1 MMFLSRKR
9 NKKSRFKLFSG
20 NPTSASWG
28 TLIPTNVTRVV
39 AGDDFSFQPGVGVQA
54 LPVVAPFMGNVCVK
68 KEYFFIPDR
77 IYNIDRQLNFQG
89 VTDTPNTVYKPSMAP
104 PIPFDIS
111 VASGETISIE
121 VSDVQTAYPVGS
133 LSAIVGPGSLAD
145 YMGEAPGSLVTGVI
159 DLTPYVGYIDIYYNY
174 YLNQQYDL
182 VPTSLAGTVSDSA
195 MEYPFY
201 LPVSALEI
209 YLRTIKTTPN
219 TSPAIREDES
229 VSYSTNV
236 SAALKAVGAMGPVDF
251 GMFGW
256 SFFTGR
262 QSLFQRGFPSYYLEA
277 WLKTSSFTDAAVD
290 VSTSGNSVSMRNIT
304 FASRMQRY
312 MDLAFAGG
320 GRNSDFYESQFDVK
334 LSQDNTCPAFLGS
347 DSFDMNVN
355 TLYQTTGFDD
365 NSSPLGSFS
374 GQLSGGTRFRRRNYH
389 FNDDGYFMEITS
401 IVPRVYYPSYIN
413 PTSRQISLGQQY
425 APALDNIAMQGLK
438 ASTVFGEVQSL
449 GATNPSYAN
458 AALTIPGFK
467 LQAVNYVGYEPAW
480 SELMTAVSKPHGRLC
495 NDLDYWVLSRDY
507 GRNISHV
514 MDSPAYSDFIKA
526 AGTYVDELSLQRLT
540 AFFKRIYVSPSSCPY
555 ILCGDFNYVFYDQR
569 PTAENFILDNVADI
583 VVFREKSKVNVAT
596 TL

>member
-54 LPVVAPFMGNVCVK
+54 LPIVAPFMGSVCVK

-77 IYNIDRQLNFQG
+77 IYNVDRQLNFQG
-89 VTDTPNTVYKPSMAP
+89 VTDTPNTVYKPSIAP
-104 PIPFDIS
+104 PIPFD
-111 VASGETISIE
+111 VAIPSGETISIR
-121 VSDVQTAYPVGS
+121 VSDVQTDLPLGS
-133 LSAIVGPGSLAD
+133 LGDIVGPSSLAD
-145 YMGEAPGSLVTGVI
+145 YMGEAPGSIVTGVI
-159 DLTPYVGYIDIYYNY
+159 DLTPYIGYIDIYYNY

-195 MEYPFY
+195 MEYPYF
-201 LPVSALEI
+201 LPVSVLET
-209 YLRTIKTTPN
+209 YLRNIKTQPN
-219 TSPAIREDES
+219 ISPAIREDDS
-229 VSYSTNV
+229 ASYSSNV
-236 SAALKAVGAMGPVDF
+236 QAALNAIDSKAF
-251 GMFGW
+251 TW
-256 SFFTGR
+256 NFFTGR
-262 QSLFQRGFPSYYLEA
+262 QSLFQRGFPAYYLEA
-277 WLKTSSFTDAAVD
+277 WLKTSSFVDAAID
-290 VSTSGNSVSMRNIT
+290 VSTSSNSVLMRNIT

-312 MDLAFAGG
+312 VDLAFAGG

-355 TLYQTTGFDD
+355 TLYQTTGFEDS
-365 NSSPLGSFS
+365 SSPLGAFS

-438 ASTVFGEVQSL
+438 ASTVFGEVQNL
-449 GATNPSYAN
+449 GPSAVSYAN
-458 AALTIPGFK
+458 FALIIPGFK
-467 LQAVNYVGYEPAW
+467 MQDFNYIGYEPAW

-495 NDLDYWVLSRDY
+495 NDLDYWVVSRDY
-507 GRNISHV
+507 GRNLSSV
-514 MDSPAYSDFIKA
+514 MDSKAYRDFIAA
-526 AGTYVDELSLQRLT
+526 AGTGIDELSLQRLT

-569 PTAENFILDNVADI
+569 ATAENFILDNVSDI

>member
-28 TLIPTNVTRVV
+28 TLIPTNVTRVI

-54 LPVVAPFMGNVCVK
+54 LPIVAPFMGNVCLK

-77 IYNIDRQLNFQG
+77 IYNIERQLNFQNI
-89 VTDTPNTVYKPSMAP
+89 TDTPNTVYKPSVAP
-104 PIPFDIS
+104 EVPFKMDLTQGDAIS
-111 VASGETISIE
+111 FSLASL
-121 VSDVQTAYPVGS
+121 QTNAPQGS
-133 LSAIVGPGSLAD
+133 LGSIVGPGSLAD
-145 YMGEAPGSLVTGVI
+145 YMGEAPGSVVTGVV
-159 DLTPYVGYIDIYYNY
+159 DLTPYIGYIDIYYNY
-174 YLNQQYDL
+174 YLNQQYNF

-195 MEYPFY
+195 MEYPYY
-201 LPVSALEI
+201 LSVGQLEE

-219 TSPAIREDES
+219 TFPATRENS
-229 VSYSTNV
+229 NVSYSTNV
-236 SAALKAVGAMGPVDF
+236 QAALTAVDYK
-251 GMFGW
+251 MFDW
-256 SFFTGR
+256 HFFTGR
-262 QSLFQRGFPSYYLEA
+262 QSLFQRGFSSYYLEA
-277 WLKTSSFTDAAVD
+277 WLKTSSFSDAAVD
-290 VSTSGNSVSMRNIT
+290 VQTSGNSVSMRNIT

-334 LSQDNTCPAFLGS
+334 LNQDNTCPAFLGS

-355 TLYQTTGFDD
+355 TLYQTTGFEDS
-365 NSSPLGSFS
+365 SSPLGAFS

-401 IVPRVYYPSYIN
+401 VVPRVYYPSYIN
-413 PTSRQISLGQQY
+413 PTSRQVSLGQQY
-425 APALDNIAMQGLK
+425 APALDNIAMQGLS
-438 ASTVFGEVQSL
+438 ASTVFGEVRSL
-449 GATNPSYAN
+449 GATNPTYDLGVLAV
-458 AALTIPGFK
+458 PGFK
-467 LQAVNYVGYEPAW
+467 TQGLNYVGYEPAW

-507 GRNISHV
+507 GRNISSV
-514 MDSPAYSDFIKA
+514 MDTPAYKEFISA
-526 AGTYVDELSLQRLT
+526 AGSSVDELSLQRLT

-569 PTAENFILDNVADI
+569 PTAENFVLDNVADI

>member
-20 NPTSASWG
+20 NPTSAGWG
-28 TLIPTNVTRVV
+28 SLIPTNVTRVI

-54 LPVVAPFMGNVCVK
+54 LPIVAPFMGSVCVK

-89 VTDTPNTVYKPSMAP
+89 VTDTPNTVYKPSIAP
-104 PIPFDIS
+104 PIPFEIDTPSASDID
-111 VASGETISIE
+111 IK
-121 VSDVQTAYPVGS
+121 VSDVVTNLPVGS
-133 LSAIVGPGSLAD
+133 LGFIVGPGSLAD
-145 YMGEAPGSLVTGVI
+145 YMGEAPGSVVTGVV
-159 DLTPYVGYIDIYYNY
+159 DLTPYIGYIDIYYNY
-174 YLNQQYDL
+174 YLNQQFDL

-195 MEYPFY
+195 MDYPYY
-201 LPVSALEI
+201 LSVSDIEN

-219 TSPAIREDES
+219 TSPAVRADS
-229 VSYSTNV
+229 SASYSTNV
-236 SAALKAVGAMGPVDF
+236 DAAIKAVGSDAF
-251 GMFGW
+251 LW
-256 SFFTGR
+256 NFFTGR

-277 WLKTSSFTDAAVD
+277 WLKTSSFSDAAVD

-320 GRNSDFYESQFDVK
+320 GRNSDFYEAQFDVK
-334 LSQDNTCPAFLGS
+334 LNQDNTCPAFLGS

-355 TLYQTTGFDD
+355 TLYQTTGFED

-438 ASTVFGEVQSL
+438 ASTVFGEVVNTG
-449 GATNPSYAN
+449 GANPTYVN
-458 AALTIPGFK
+458 NALTIPGFK
-467 LQAVNYVGYEPAW
+467 VQDAKYVGYEPAW

-507 GRNISHV
+507 GRNLAHV
-514 MDSPAYSDFIKA
+514 MDTVAYGDFVSA
-526 AGTYVDELSLQRLT
+526 AGSRIDELSLQRLT

-569 PTAENFILDNVADI
+569 ATAENFVLDNVADI

>member
-20 NPTSASWG
+20 NPTSTGWG
-28 TLIPTNVTRVV
+28 TLIPTNVTRVI

-54 LPVVAPFMGNVCVK
+54 LPIVAPFMGNVCVK

-77 IYNIDRQLNFQG
+77 IYNVDRQLNFQG
-89 VTDTPNTVYKPSMAP
+89 VTDTPNTVYKPSIAP
-104 PIPFDIS
+104 PVPFDILTP
-111 VASGETISIE
+111 SGGKISIS
-121 VSDVQTAYPVGS
+121 VSDLQTNLPLKS
-133 LSAIVGPGSLAD
+133 LGDIVSPGSLAD
-145 YMGEAPGSLVTGVI
+145 YMGEAPGSIVTGVI
-159 DLTPYVGYIDIYYNY
+159 DLTPYIGYIDIYYNY

-182 VPTSLAGTVSDSA
+182 VPTSLAGTESDSA
-195 MEYPFY
+195 MEYPYY
-201 LPVSALEI
+201 LTVSELET
-209 YLRTIKTTPN
+209 YLRNIKTISII
-219 TSPAIREDES
+219 SPATRQDDAA
-229 VSYSTNV
+229 SYSTNV
-236 SAALKAVGAMGPVDF
+236 EAALKAVDSRAF
-251 GMFGW
+251 TW
-256 SFFTGR
+256 NFFTGR

-277 WLKTSSFTDAAVD
+277 WLKTSSFSDAAID
-290 VSTSGNSVSMRNIT
+290 VSTSGSAVSMRNIT
-304 FASRMQRY
+304 FASRLQRY
-312 MDLAFAGG
+312 VDLAFAGG

-334 LSQDNTCPAFLGS
+334 LNQDNTCPAFLGS

-355 TLYQTTGFDD
+355 TLYQTTGFEDS
-365 NSSPLGSFS
+365 SSPLGAFS

-438 ASTVFGEVQSL
+438 ASTVFGEVQNI
-449 GATNPSYAN
+449 GATAVSYAN
-458 AALTIPGFK
+458 STLSIPGFK
-467 LQAVNYVGYEPAW
+467 TQSNEYVGYEPAW

-507 GRNISHV
+507 GRNLASV
-514 MDSPAYSDFIKA
+514 MDSKAYRDFIAA
-526 AGTYVDELSLQRLT
+526 AGTGIEELSLQRLT

-555 ILCGDFNYVFYDQR
+555 VLCGDFNYVFYDQR

>member
-28 TLIPTNVTRVV
+28 TLIPTNVTRVI

-54 LPVVAPFMGNVCVK
+54 LPIVAPFMGNVCVK

-77 IYNIDRQLNFQG
+77 IYNVDRQLNFQG
-89 VTDTPNTVYKPSMAP
+89 ITDTPNTVYKPSMAP
-104 PIPFDIS
+104 PVPFSIDKSTGDAIAFS
-111 VASGETISIE
+111 VSTL
-121 VSDVQTAYPVGS
+121 QTDSPAGS
-133 LSAIVGPGSLAD
+133 LGTIVGPGSLAD
-145 YMGEAPGSLVTGVI
+145 YMGEAPGSIVAGII
-159 DLTPYVGYIDIYYNY
+159 DLTPYIGYIDIYYNY

-195 MEYPFY
+195 MEYPYY
-201 LPVSALEI
+201 LTVAELET
-209 YLRTIKTTPN
+209 YLRTIKTTSN
-219 TSPAIREDES
+219 LSPAVRTS
-229 VSYSTNV
+229 NVVSYSTNV
-236 SAALKAVGAMGPVDF
+236 WAALHAVNSEAF
-251 GMFGW
+251 KW
-256 SFFTGR
+256 EFFTGR
-262 QSLFQRGFPSYYLEA
+262 QSLFQRSFPAYYLEA

-334 LSQDNTCPAFLGS
+334 LNQDNTCPAFLGS

-355 TLYQTTGFDD
+355 TLYQTTGFEDS
-365 NSSPLGSFS
+365 SSPLGAFS

-449 GATNPSYAN
+449 EASSPTYSQSIFVVPKF
-458 AALTIPGFK
+458 ALQDK
-467 LQAVNYVGYEPAW
+467 NYVGYEPAW

-507 GRNISHV
+507 GRNISSI
-514 MDSPAYSDFIKA
+514 MDTPAYKEFVSA
-526 AGTYVDELSLQRLT
+526 AMPGVSELSLQRLT
-540 AFFKRIYVSPSSCPY
+540 AFFKRIYISPSSCPY

-569 PTAENFILDNVADI
+569 PTAENFVLDNVADI

>member
-54 LPVVAPFMGNVCVK
+54 LPIVAPFMGSVCVK

-77 IYNIDRQLNFQG
+77 IYNVDRQLNFQG
-89 VTDTPNTVYKPSMAP
+89 VTDTPNTVYKPSVAP
-104 PIPFDIS
+104 SIPFDIS
-111 VASGETISIE
+111 KSSGDAIAFS
-121 VSDVQTAYPVGS
+121 VSTLQTDSPGGS
-133 LSAIVGPGSLAD
+133 LGQIVAPGSLAD
-145 YMGEAPGSLVTGVI
+145 YMGEAPGSVVTGVI
-159 DLTPYVGYIDIYYNY
+159 DLTPYIGYFDIYYNY

-182 VPTSLAGTVSDSA
+182 IPTSLAGTVSDSA
-195 MEYPFY
+195 FEYPYY
-201 LPVSALEI
+201 LTVSELET
-209 YLRTIKTTPN
+209 YLHNIKTKSII
-219 TSPAIREDES
+219 SPAIREDNS

-236 SAALKAVGAMGPVDF
+236 QAALMAIDSDA
-251 GMFGW
+251 
-256 SFFTGR
+256 FTWNFLAGR

-290 VSTSGNSVSMRNIT
+290 ISTSGNSVSMRNIT

-355 TLYQTTGFDD
+355 TLYQTTGFEDS
-365 NSSPLGSFS
+365 SSPLGAFS

-438 ASTVFGEVQSL
+438 ASTVFGEVQHL
-449 GATNPSYAN
+449 GSSAVSYADSI
-458 AALTIPGFK
+458 LVIPGFK
-467 LQAVNYVGYEPAW
+467 MQDSDYLGYEPAW

-507 GRNISHV
+507 GRNISSV
-514 MDSPAYSDFIKA
+514 MDTPAYRDFVAA
-526 AGTYVDELSLQRLT
+526 AGSYVSELSLQRLT

-569 PTAENFILDNVADI
+569 PTAENFVLDNVADI

>member
-20 NPTSASWG
+20 NPTSMGWG

-54 LPVVAPFMGNVCVK
+54 LPIVAPFMGSVCVK

-77 IYNIDRQLNFQG
+77 IYNVDRQLNFQG
-89 VTDTPNTVYKPSMAP
+89 ITDIPNTVYKPSMAP
-104 PIPFDIS
+104 PVPFDILNP
-111 VASGETISIE
+111 SGGKISIL
-121 VSDVQTAYPVGS
+121 VSDLQTNLPLKS
-133 LSAIVGPGSLAD
+133 LGDIVGPGSLAD
-145 YMGEAPGSLVTGVI
+145 YMGEAPGSIVTGVI
-159 DLTPYVGYIDIYYNY
+159 DLTPYIGYIDIYYNY

-195 MEYPFY
+195 MEYPYY
-201 LPVSALEI
+201 LTVSELET
-209 YLRTIKTTPN
+209 YLRNIKTKSN
-219 TSPAIREDES
+219 ISPAIRENVS
-229 VSYSTNV
+229 ASYSTNV
-236 SAALKAVGAMGPVDF
+236 QAALNAVDSEAF
-251 GMFGW
+251 TW
-256 SFFTGR
+256 NFFTGR

-277 WLKTSSFTDAAVD
+277 WLKTSSFSDAAVD
-290 VSTSGNSVSMRNIT
+290 VSTSGSTVSMRNIT

-334 LSQDNTCPAFLGS
+334 LNQDNTCPAFLGS

-355 TLYQTTGFDD
+355 TLYQTTGFED
-365 NSSPLGSFS
+365 NSSPLGAFS

-438 ASTVFGEVQSL
+438 ASTVFGEVQNL
-449 GATNPSYAN
+449 GATAVSYAN
-458 AALTIPGFK
+458 SALSIPGFK
-467 LQAVNYVGYEPAW
+467 AQNNKYVGYEPAW

-507 GRNISHV
+507 GRNLASV
-514 MDSPAYSDFIKA
+514 MDSKAYSDFIAA
-526 AGTYVDELSLQRLT
+526 AGTNIDELSLQRLT

-569 PTAENFILDNVADI
+569 PTAENFVLDNVADI

>member
-28 TLIPTNVTRVV
+28 TLIPTNVTRVI

-54 LPVVAPFMGNVCVK
+54 LPIVAPFMGNVSVR

-77 IYNIDRQLNFQG
+77 IYNIERQLNFQG
-89 VTDTPNTVYKPSMAP
+89 ITDAPNTVYKPSMAP

-111 VASGETISIE
+111 VVSGDEIGIS
-121 VSDVQTAYPVGS
+121 VSDIQTDLPHGPLGY
-133 LSAIVGPGSLAD
+133 IVGPGSLAD
-145 YMGEAPGSLVTGVI
+145 YMGEAPGSIVGGVI
-159 DLTPYVGYIDIYYNY
+159 DLTPYIGYIDIYYNY

-182 VPTSLAGTVSDSA
+182 VPTSLAGTVAD
-195 MEYPFY
+195 
-201 LPVSALEI
+201 SALEYPYFLTVDELEV
-209 YLRTIKTTPN
+209 YLRTIKTTPI
-219 TSPAIREDES
+219 TSPAIRADDTA
-229 VSYSTNV
+229 SYSTNV
-236 SAALKAVGAMGPVDF
+236 QAAIDAVGSEAFLWG
-251 GMFGW
+251 
-256 SFFTGR
+256 FFTGR

-277 WLKTSSFTDAAVD
+277 WLKTSSFANAAAD

-320 GRNSDFYESQFDVK
+320 GRNSDFYEAQFDVK
-334 LSQDNTCPAFLGS
+334 LSQDSTCPAFLGS
-347 DSFDMNVN
+347 DSFEMNVN
-355 TLYQTTGFDD
+355 TLYQTTGFED
-365 NSSPLGSFS
+365 SASPLGAFS

-401 IVPRVYYPSYIN
+401 VVPRVYYPSYIN

-438 ASTVFGEVQSL
+438 ASTVFGEVHNTS
-449 GATNPSYAN
+449 AIAASYN
-458 AALTIPGFK
+458 NSILSIPGFK
-467 LQAVNYVGYEPAW
+467 LQNSKYVGYEPAW

-507 GRNISHV
+507 GRNLSYV
-514 MDSPAYSDFIKA
+514 MDSKAYKEFIA
-526 AGTYVDELSLQRLT
+526 AGGSYVDELSLQRLV
-540 AFFKRIYVSPSSCPY
+540 AFFKRIYESPSSCPY

>member
-9 NKKSRFKLFSG
+9 NKKSRFKLLSG

-28 TLIPTNVTRVV
+28 TLIPTNVTRVI

-54 LPVVAPFMGNVCVK
+54 LPIVAPFLGNVCVK

-77 IYNIDRQLNFQG
+77 IYNVERQLNFQG
-89 VTDTPNTVYKPSMAP
+89 VTDTPNTVHKPSMAP
-104 PIPFDIS
+104 PIPFDTSVTSGEVIDIS
-111 VASGETISIE
+111 V
-121 VSDVQTAYPVGS
+121 SDIVTDLPLGS
-133 LSAIVGPGSLAD
+133 LGEIVGPGSLAD
-145 YMGEAPGSLVTGVI
+145 YMGEAPGSIVASVI
-159 DLTPYVGYIDIYYNY
+159 DLTPYIGYIDIYYNY

-182 VPTSLAGTVSDSA
+182 VPTSLAGTVSDTST
-195 MEYPFY
+195 EYPYY
-201 LPVSALEI
+201 LPVSYLET

-219 TSPAIREDES
+219 TSPAVRGDS
-229 VSYSTNV
+229 NASYSTNV
-236 SAALKAVGAMGPVDF
+236 DAALKAFNYASFD
-251 GMFGW
+251 W
-256 SFFTGR
+256 SHFTGR
-262 QSLFQRGFPSYYLEA
+262 QSLFQRAFPSYYLEA
-277 WLKTSSFTDAAVD
+277 WLKTSSFVDAAVD
-290 VSTSGNSVSMRNIT
+290 ISTAGNSVTMRNVT

-334 LSQDNTCPAFLGS
+334 LDQDNTCPAFLGS

-355 TLYQTTGFDD
+355 TLYQTTGFED
-365 NSSPLGSFS
+365 NASPLGAFS

-401 IVPRVYYPSYIN
+401 IVPRVYYPSYVN

-438 ASTVFGEVQSL
+438 VSTVFGEVQSL
-449 GATNPSYAN
+449 GATNPSYVNN
-458 AALTIPGFK
+458 ALSIPGFK
-467 LQAVNYVGYEPAW
+467 LQDSEFVGYEPAW

-495 NDLDYWVLSRDY
+495 GDLDYWVLSRDY

-514 MDSPAYSDFIKA
+514 MDSVAYGDFVSA
-526 AGTYVDELSLQRLT
+526 AGSNIDELSLQRLA
-540 AFFKRIYVSPSSCPY
+540 AFLKRIYVSPSSCPY

-569 PTAENFILDNVADI
+569 ATAENFVLDNVADI

>member
-28 TLIPTNVTRVV
+28 TLIPTNLTRVI

-54 LPVVAPFMGNVCVK
+54 LPIVAPFLGNVCVK

-77 IYNIDRQLNFQG
+77 IYNIERQLNFQG

-104 PIPFDIS
+104 PVPFNIDTP
-111 VASGETISIE
+111 SGSPIAF
-121 VSDVQTAYPVGS
+121 VVGALQTNLPGGS
-133 LSAIVGPGSLAD
+133 LGNIVGPGSLAD
-145 YMGEAPGSLVTGVI
+145 YMGEAPGSIVTGVI
-159 DLTPYVGYIDIYYNY
+159 DLTPYIGYIDIFYNY

-195 MEYPFY
+195 LEYPYY
-201 LPVSALEI
+201 LSVSQLED

-219 TSPAIREDES
+219 TFPAVREDDS

-236 SAALKAVGAMGPVDF
+236 NAALSAVDF
-251 GMFGW
+251 KVFDW
-256 SFFTGR
+256 PFFTGR
-262 QSLFQRGFPSYYLEA
+262 QSLFQRAFPSYYLEA

-334 LSQDNTCPAFLGS
+334 LDQDNTCPAFLGS

-355 TLYQTTGFDD
+355 TLYQTTGFED
-365 NSSPLGSFS
+365 NSSPLGAFS

-413 PTSRQISLGQQY
+413 PTSRQITLGQQY
-425 APALDNIAMQGLK
+425 APALDNIAMQALK

-449 GATNPSYAN
+449 GASNPTYAGSVF
-458 AALTIPGFK
+458 AVPGFK
-467 LQAVNYVGYEPAW
+467 LQNTNYVGYEPAW

-514 MDSPAYSDFIKA
+514 MDTPAYGDFVSA
-526 AGTYVDELSLQRLT
+526 AGTSVDELSLQRLT

-569 PTAENFILDNVADI
+569 ATAENFILDNVADI

>member
-54 LPVVAPFMGNVCVK
+54 LPIVAPFMGNVCVK

-77 IYNIDRQLNFQG
+77 IYNIERQLNFQNI
-89 VTDTPNTVYKPSMAP
+89 TDAPNTVYKPSMAP
-104 PIPFDIS
+104 KVPFNMKLQQGDAIAFS
-111 VASGETISIE
+111 VASL
-121 VSDVQTAYPVGS
+121 QTNAPEGS
-133 LSAIVGPGSLAD
+133 LGCIVAPGSLAD
-145 YMGEAPGSLVTGVI
+145 YMGEAPGSIVTDVI

-174 YLNQQYDL
+174 YLNQQYNL

-195 MEYPFY
+195 MEYPYY
-201 LPVSALEI
+201 LPVSQVEE
-209 YLRTIKTTPN
+209 YLRTIKTKPITF
-219 TSPAIREDES
+219 PAVRTDSEA
-229 VSYSTNV
+229 SYSTNV
-236 SAALKAVGAMGPVDF
+236 QAALEAVDYK
-251 GMFGW
+251 MFDW
-256 SFFTGR
+256 NFFTGR
-262 QSLFQRGFPSYYLEA
+262 QSLFQRSFSSYYLEA
-277 WLKTSSFTDAAVD
+277 WLKTSSFSDAAINVT
-290 VSTSGNSVSMRNIT
+290 TSGNSVSMRNIT

-320 GRNSDFYESQFDVK
+320 GRNSDFYEAQFDVK
-334 LSQDNTCPAFLGS
+334 LNQDNTCPAFLGS

-355 TLYQTTGFDD
+355 TLYQTTGFED

-401 IVPRVYYPSYIN
+401 VVPRVYYPSYIN

-438 ASTVFGEVQSL
+438 SSTVFGEVRSL
-449 GATNPSYAN
+449 GATNPTYGSSVFVV
-458 AALTIPGFK
+458 PGFRAQG
-467 LQAVNYVGYEPAW
+467 LNYVGYEPAW

-507 GRNISHV
+507 GRTISSV
-514 MDSPAYSDFIKA
+514 MDTPAYKEFVSA

-569 PTAENFILDNVADI
+569 STAENFILDNVADI

>member
-54 LPVVAPFMGNVCVK
+54 LPIVAPFMGNVCVK

-77 IYNIDRQLNFQG
+77 IYNVDRQLNFQG
-89 VTDTPNTVYKPSMAP
+89 VTDTPNTVYKPSIAP
-104 PIPFDIS
+104 LVPFDMSLSSGDKINIS
-111 VASGETISIE
+111 V
-121 VSDVQTAYPVGS
+121 SDLQTDVPLGS
-133 LSAIVGPGSLAD
+133 LGCIVGPGSLAD
-145 YMGEAPGSLVTGVI
+145 YMGEAPGSVVTGVI
-159 DLTPYVGYIDIYYNY
+159 DLTPYIGYMDIYYNY

-182 VPTSLAGTVSDSA
+182 IPTSLAGTVSDSA
-195 MEYPFY
+195 HEYPYY
-201 LPVSALEI
+201 LQVFELET
-209 YLRTIKTTPN
+209 YLRNIKTKSIL
-219 TSPAIREDES
+219 SPAIRSGSNE
-229 VSYSTNV
+229 SYSTNV
-236 SAALKAVGAMGPVDF
+236 TAALHAVDSNAF
-251 GMFGW
+251 TW
-256 SFFTGR
+256 KFFTGR
-262 QSLFQRGFPSYYLEA
+262 QSLFQRSFPAYYLEA

-355 TLYQTTGFDD
+355 TLYQTTGFED
-365 NSSPLGSFS
+365 NSSPLGAFS

-438 ASTVFGEVQSL
+438 ASTVLGEVQSL
-449 GATNPSYAN
+449 GATSATYAN
-458 AALTIPGFK
+458 STLSIPGFK
-467 LQAVNYVGYEPAW
+467 TQSLDYVGYEPAW

-507 GRNISHV
+507 GRNLSSV
-514 MDSPAYSDFIKA
+514 MDSKAYKDFVAA
-526 AGTYVDELSLQRLT
+526 AGSFVEELSLQRLT

-555 ILCGDFNYVFYDQR
+555 VLCGDFNYVFYDQR

>member
-28 TLIPTNVTRVV
+28 TLIPTNVTRVI

-54 LPVVAPFMGNVCVK
+54 LPIVAPFMGNVCVK

-77 IYNIDRQLNFQG
+77 IYNVDRQLNFQG
-89 VTDTPNTVYKPSMAP
+89 VTDAPNTVYKPSMAP
-104 PIPFDIS
+104 QIPFNIDSPSGAAIS
-111 VASGETISIE
+111 FSVPTL
-121 VSDVQTAYPVGS
+121 QTNLPGGS
-133 LSAIVGPGSLAD
+133 LGSIVGPGSLAD
-145 YMGEAPGSLVTGVI
+145 YMGEAPGSVVSGVI
-159 DLTPYVGYIDIYYNY
+159 DLTPYIGYIDIYYNY

-182 VPTSLAGTVSDSA
+182 VPTSLAGTASDSST
-195 MEYPFY
+195 EYPYFLEVRDLESY
-201 LPVSALEI
+201 LH
-209 YLRTIKTTPN
+209 TIKTTRN
-219 TSPAIREDES
+219 ISPAIREDDS
-229 VSYSTNV
+229 ASYSTNV
-236 SAALKAVGAMGPVDF
+236 YAALHAVDSNAF
-251 GMFGW
+251 TW
-256 SFFTGR
+256 EFFTGR
-262 QSLFQRGFPSYYLEA
+262 QSLFQRGFSAYYLEA

-290 VSTSGNSVSMRNIT
+290 VPTSGNSVSMRNIT

-334 LSQDNTCPAFLGS
+334 LNQDNTCPAFLGS

-355 TLYQTTGFDD
+355 TLYQTTGFED
-365 NSSPLGSFS
+365 NSSPLGAFS

-401 IVPRVYYPSYIN
+401 VVPRVYYPSYIN

-438 ASTVFGEVQSL
+438 ASTVFGEVQNL
-449 GATNPSYAN
+449 GPTKPTYTNSVFVV
-458 AALTIPGFK
+458 PGFK
-467 LQAVNYVGYEPAW
+467 LQNVNYVGYEPAW

-507 GRNISHV
+507 GRNLTSV
-514 MDSPAYSDFIKA
+514 MDTPAYSDFIKA
-526 AGTYVDELSLQRLT
+526 AGTNVDELSLQRLT
-540 AFFKRIYVSPSSCPY
+540 AFFKRIYVSPSPCPY

>member
-28 TLIPTNVTRVV
+28 TLIPTNVTRVI

-54 LPVVAPFMGNVCVK
+54 LPIVAPFMGNVCVK

-77 IYNIDRQLNFQG
+77 IYNVDRQLNFQG
-89 VTDTPNTVYKPSMAP
+89 ITDTPNNVYKPSIAP
-104 PIPFDIS
+104 PIPFDIRLAPS
-111 VASGETISIE
+111 DKIVFP
-121 VSDVQTAYPVGS
+121 VSDVVTDLPSGA
-133 LSAIVGPGSLAD
+133 LSNIVGPGSLAD
-145 YMGEAPGSLVTGVI
+145 YMGEAPGSIVAGVI
-159 DLTPYVGYIDIYYNY
+159 DLTPYIGYIDIYYNY

-182 VPTSLAGTVSDSA
+182 IPTALAGTKSDRN
-195 MEYPFY
+195 MEYPYY
-201 LPVSALEI
+201 LTVSQMEN

-219 TSPAIREDES
+219 ISRAIREDDS
-229 VSYSTNV
+229 ASYSTNV
-236 SAALKAVGAMGPVDF
+236 EAALKAVNSALF
-251 GMFGW
+251 TW

-262 QSLFQRGFPSYYLEA
+262 QSLFQRGFPAYYLEA
-277 WLKTSSFTDAAVD
+277 WLKTSSFTDAAID
-290 VSTSGNSVSMRNIT
+290 ISTSGNSVSMRNIT

-334 LSQDNTCPAFLGS
+334 LNQDNTCPAFLGS

-355 TLYQTTGFDD
+355 TLYQTTGFED
-365 NSSPLGSFS
+365 NSSPLGAFS

-438 ASTVFGEVQSL
+438 ASTVFGEVQNTGVL
-449 GATNPSYAN
+449 NQSYAN
-458 AALTIPGFK
+458 NALTVPGFQ
-467 LQAVNYVGYEPAW
+467 LQDSNYIGYEPAW

-507 GRNISHV
+507 GRSLSYV
-514 MDSPAYSDFIKA
+514 MDSPAYADFVSA
-526 AGTYVDELSLQRLT
+526 AGLHVDELSLQRLT

-569 PTAENFILDNVADI
+569 STAENFVLDNVADI

>member
-28 TLIPTNVTRVV
+28 TLIPTNVTRVI

-54 LPVVAPFMGNVCVK
+54 LPIVAPFLGNVCVK

-77 IYNIDRQLNFQG
+77 IYNIERQLNFQG

-104 PIPFDIS
+104 SIPFDDD
-111 VASGETISIE
+111 VAPGEDINIK
-121 VSDVQTAYPVGS
+121 VADIQTDFPLGH
-133 LSAIVGPGSLAD
+133 LGDIVGPGSLAD
-145 YMGEAPGSLVTGVI
+145 YMGEAPGSVVAGVI
-159 DLTPYVGYIDIYYNY
+159 DLTPYIGYVDIYYNY

-182 VPTSLAGTVSDSA
+182 VPTSLAGTVAD
-195 MEYPFY
+195 
-201 LPVSALEI
+201 SALEYPYYLTVEQLET

-219 TSPAIREDES
+219 TSPAIRDGWGA
-229 VSYSTNV
+229 SYSTNV
-236 SAALKAVGAMGPVDF
+236 DAALKALDYAAF
-251 GMFGW
+251 EW
-256 SFFTGR
+256 IHFTGR
-262 QSLFQRGFPSYYLEA
+262 QSLFQRAFPSYYLEA
-277 WLKTSSFTDAAVD
+277 WLKTSSFVDAAVD
-290 VSTSGNSVSMRNIT
+290 ISTSGNSVTMRNIT

-334 LSQDNTCPAFLGS
+334 LDQDNTCPAFLGS

-355 TLYQTTGFDD
+355 TLYQTTGFED
-365 NSSPLGSFS
+365 NSSPLGAFS

-401 IVPRVYYPSYIN
+401 IVPRVYYPSYVN

-449 GATNPSYAN
+449 GATNPSYVKSV
-458 AALTIPGFK
+458 LSIPGFK
-467 LQAVNYVGYEPAW
+467 LQDSEYVGYEPAW

-514 MDSPAYSDFIKA
+514 MDSVAYGDFISA
-526 AGTYVDELSLQRLT
+526 AGTYINELSLQRLT

-569 PTAENFILDNVADI
+569 ATAENFILDNVADI

>member
-28 TLIPTNVTRVV
+28 TLIPTNLTRVV

-54 LPVVAPFMGNVCVK
+54 LPIVAPFLGNVCVK

-77 IYNIDRQLNFQG
+77 IYNIERQLNFQG
-89 VTDTPNTVYKPSMAP
+89 VTDAPNTVYKPSMAP
-104 PIPFDIS
+104 PIPFDITS
-111 VASGETISIE
+111 LSGDEIGISL
-121 VSDVQTAYPVGS
+121 SDLVTNLPLGS
-133 LSAIVGPGSLAD
+133 LGEIVGPGSLAD
-145 YMGEAPGSLVTGVI
+145 YMGEAPGSIVTDVL

-174 YLNQQYDL
+174 YLNQQYNL
-182 VPTSLAGTVSDSA
+182 VPTSLAGTVSDSFQ
-195 MEYPFY
+195 EYPYY
-201 LPVSALEI
+201 LAVSDLES

-219 TSPAIREDES
+219 TSPAIREESS

-236 SAALKAVGAMGPVDF
+236 DAALKAVDYRLF
-251 GMFGW
+251 DW
-256 SFFTGR
+256 NFFTGR
-262 QSLFQRGFPSYYLEA
+262 QSLFQRAFPSYYLEA
-277 WLKTSSFTDAAVD
+277 WLKTSSFVDAAVD
-290 VSTSGNSVSMRNIT
+290 VSVSGNSVSMRNIT

-334 LSQDNTCPAFLGS
+334 LDQDNTCPAFLGS

-355 TLYQTTGFDD
+355 TLYQTTGFED

-449 GATNPSYAN
+449 GATNPTYAN
-458 AALTIPGFK
+458 GVLTVPGFK
-467 LQAVNYVGYEPAW
+467 LQNYNYVGYEPAW

-495 NDLDYWVLSRDY
+495 GDLDYWVLSRDY

-514 MDSPAYSDFIKA
+514 MDSVAYGDLVSA
-526 AGTYVDELSLQRLT
+526 AGSNVDEVSLQRLT

-569 PTAENFILDNVADI
+569 ATAENFILDNVADI

>member
-20 NPTSASWG
+20 NPTSAGWG

-54 LPVVAPFMGNVCVK
+54 LPIVAPFMGNVCVK

-77 IYNIDRQLNFQG
+77 IYNVDRQLNFQG

-104 PIPFDIS
+104 PIPFDVLNPAGSRIDIS
-111 VASGETISIE
+111 
-121 VSDVQTAYPVGS
+121 VSDVQTDLPLGS
-133 LSAIVGPGSLAD
+133 LGDIVGPGSLAD
-145 YMGEAPGSLVTGVI
+145 YMGEAPGSIVTGVI
-159 DLTPYVGYIDIYYNY
+159 DLTPYIGYIDIYYNY

-182 VPTSLAGTVSDSA
+182 VPTSLAGTKSDSSL
-195 MEYPFY
+195 EYPYY
-201 LPVSALEI
+201 LTVLELET
-209 YLRTIKTTPN
+209 YLRNIKTQSN
-219 TSPAIREDES
+219 ISPAIREDNS
-229 VSYSTNV
+229 ASYSTNV
-236 SAALKAVGAMGPVDF
+236 QAALDAVNSKAF
-251 GMFGW
+251 TW

-277 WLKTSSFTDAAVD
+277 WLKTSSFSDAAVD
-290 VSTSGNSVSMRNIT
+290 VSTSGSTVSMRNIT

-355 TLYQTTGFDD
+355 TLYQTTGFED
-365 NSSPLGSFS
+365 NSSPLGAFS

-425 APALDNIAMQGLK
+425 APALDNIAMQGLS
-438 ASTVFGEVQSL
+438 ASTVFGEVYNL
-449 GATNPSYAN
+449 GVPAISYAN
-458 AALTIPGFK
+458 SVLSIPGFK
-467 LQAVNYVGYEPAW
+467 THNRKYVGYEPAW

-507 GRNISHV
+507 GRNISSA
-514 MDSPAYSDFIKA
+514 MDTTAYGNFVSA
-526 AGTYVDELSLQRLT
+526 AGTHIDELSLQRLT
-540 AFFKRIYVSPSSCPY
+540 AFFKRIYVSPSANPY

-569 PTAENFILDNVADI
+569 ATAENFVLDNVADI

>member
-28 TLIPTNVTRVV
+28 TLIPTNLTRVV

-54 LPVVAPFMGNVCVK
+54 LPIVAPFMGNVCIK

-89 VTDTPNTVYKPSMAP
+89 VTDTPNVVYKPSIAP
-104 PIPFDIS
+104 PVPYDLSVSSSEEIS
-111 VASGETISIE
+111 FSVGEI
-121 VSDVQTAYPVGS
+121 QTNYPLGS
-133 LSAIVGPGSLAD
+133 LANVVAPGSLAD
-145 YMGEAPGSLVTGVI
+145 YMGEAPGSVVTGVVDI
-159 DLTPYVGYIDIYYNY
+159 TPYIGYIDIFYNY
-174 YLNQQYDL
+174 YLNQQYNYA
-182 VPTSLAGTVSDSA
+182 PTALAGTVSDRNTDIP
-195 MEYPFY
+195 YY
-201 LPVSALEI
+201 ILVSDLEAL
-209 YLRTIKTTPN
+209 LRTIKTTPN
-219 TSPAIREDES
+219 TSPAIRVDNT

-236 SAALKAVGAMGPVDF
+236 LAAIRATSKE
-251 GMFGW
+251 
-256 SFFTGR
+256 FFDWRWLTGR

-334 LSQDNTCPAFLGS
+334 LNQDNTCPAFLGS

-355 TLYQTTGFDD
+355 TLYQTTGFEN
-365 NSSPLGSFS
+365 NSSPLGAFS

-413 PTSRQISLGQQY
+413 PVSRQISLGQQY

-438 ASTVFGEVQSL
+438 ASTVFGETESI
-449 GATNPSYAN
+449 G
-458 AALTIPGFK
+458 ALTASYTTSNLIIPGFK
-467 LQAVNYVGYEPAW
+467 AQTAYVGYEPAW

-495 NDLDYWVLSRDY
+495 NDLDYWVLARDY
-507 GRNISHV
+507 GRNLSYV
-514 MDSPAYSDFIKA
+514 MDSKAYRDFVAA
-526 AGTYVDELSLQRLT
+526 AGDHVEELSLQRLT
-540 AFFKRIYVSPSSCPY
+540 AFFKRIYQSPSSCPY

>member
-54 LPVVAPFMGNVCVK
+54 LPIVAPFMGNVCVK

-111 VASGETISIE
+111 SVSGDDVNIS
-121 VSDVQTAYPVGS
+121 VSDLQTDLPTGS
-133 LSAIVGPGSLAD
+133 LGEIVGPGSLAD
-145 YMGEAPGSLVTGVI
+145 YMGEAPGSIVTSII
-159 DLTPYVGYIDIYYNY
+159 DLTPYIGYIDIYYNY
-174 YLNQQYDL
+174 YVNQQYDL
-182 VPTSLAGTVSDSA
+182 VPTSLAGTVSDSS
-195 MEYPFY
+195 MEYPY
-201 LPVSALEI
+201 YMPVSYLET

-219 TSPAIREDES
+219 TSPAVREDS
-229 VSYSTNV
+229 TVSYSTNV
-236 SAALKAVGAMGPVDF
+236 EAALRAFNFAAFD
-251 GMFGW
+251 W
-256 SFFTGR
+256 THFTGR

-290 VSTSGNSVSMRNIT
+290 VSVSGNSVSMRNIT

-355 TLYQTTGFDD
+355 TLYQTTGFED
-365 NSSPLGSFS
+365 NTSPLGSFS

-413 PTSRQISLGQQY
+413 PTSRQISLGEQY

-449 GATNPSYAN
+449 GATTPTYAN
-458 AALTIPGFK
+458 SVLIIPGFK
-467 LQAVNYVGYEPAW
+467 LQDYNYIGYEPAW

-514 MDSPAYSDFIKA
+514 MDSKAYSDFVST
-526 AGTYVDELSLQRLT
+526 AGSYVDELSLQRLT

-569 PTAENFILDNVADI
+569 ATAENFVLDNIADI

>member
-28 TLIPTNVTRVV
+28 TLIPTNVTRVI

-54 LPVVAPFMGNVCVK
+54 LPIVAPFMGNVCIK

-77 IYNIDRQLNFQG
+77 IYNVDRQLNFQG
-89 VTDTPNTVYKPSMAP
+89 VTDTPNAVYKPSMAP
-104 PIPFDIS
+104 PIPFDI
-111 VASGETISIE
+111 ANPSGGKIDIS
-121 VSDVQTAYPVGS
+121 VSDIQTDLPLKS
-133 LSAIVGPGSLAD
+133 LGYIVGPGSLAD
-145 YMGEAPGSLVTGVI
+145 YMGEAPGSIVTGVI
-159 DLTPYVGYIDIYYNY
+159 DLTPYIGYIDIYYNY
-174 YLNQQYDL
+174 YLNQQYSL
-182 VPTSLAGTVSDSA
+182 VPTSLAGTLSDSA
-195 MEYPFY
+195 MEYPYY
-201 LPVSALEI
+201 LTVSELEV
-209 YLRTIKTTPN
+209 YLRTIKTKSN
-219 TSPAIREDES
+219 ISPAIREDNS

-236 SAALKAVGAMGPVDF
+236 QAALDAVGYNAF
-251 GMFGW
+251 TW

-277 WLKTSSFTDAAVD
+277 WLKTSSFVDAAVD

-334 LSQDNTCPAFLGS
+334 LNQDNTCPAFLGS

-355 TLYQTTGFDD
+355 TLYQTTGFEDS
-365 NSSPLGSFS
+365 SSPLGAFS

-438 ASTVFGEVQSL
+438 ASTVFGEVQNI
-449 GATNPSYAN
+449 GVQNQSYAN
-458 AALTIPGFK
+458 SVLTIPGFK
-467 LQAVNYVGYEPAW
+467 MQNLNYIGYEPAW

-507 GRNISHV
+507 GRNLSYI
-514 MDSPAYSDFIKA
+514 MDSPAYKNFITA
-526 AGTYVDELSLQRLT
+526 AVPSVDELSLQRLV

-555 ILCGDFNYVFYDQR
+555 ILCGDFNYVFYDQQ

>member
-54 LPVVAPFMGNVCVK
+54 LPIVAPFMGSVCVK

-89 VTDTPNTVYKPSMAP
+89 VTDSPNTVYKPSVAP
-104 PIPFDIS
+104 PVPYDLTVSPSEDIS
-111 VASGETISIE
+111 IPVADLQA
-121 VSDVQTAYPVGS
+121 VYPTNALGI
-133 LSAIVGPGSLAD
+133 IVAPGSLAD
-145 YMGEAPGSLVTGVI
+145 YMGEAPGSVVTGVV
-159 DLTPYVGYIDIYYNY
+159 DLTPYIGYIDIFYNY
-174 YLNQQYDL
+174 YLNQQYDYA
-182 VPTSLAGTVSDSA
+182 PTALAGTVSDWNTN
-195 MEYPFY
+195 
-201 LPVSALEI
+201 LPYYVLVSDLEA
-209 YLRTIKTTPN
+209 YLRTIKTIRN
-219 TSPAIREDES
+219 TSPAIREDDS
-229 VSYSTNV
+229 ASYSTNV
-236 SAALKAVGAMGPVDF
+236 QAAIKATSTEFLDWRWLV
-251 GMFGW
+251 
-256 SFFTGR
+256 GR

-334 LSQDNTCPAFLGS
+334 LNQDNTCPAFLGS

-355 TLYQTTGFDD
+355 TLYQTTGFED
-365 NSSPLGSFS
+365 NSSPLGAFS

-438 ASTVFGEVQSL
+438 ASTVFGETQNTD
-449 GATNPSYAN
+449 ATTVSYTAPN
-458 AALTIPGFK
+458 LVIPGFK
-467 LQAVNYVGYEPAW
+467 ASNDYVGYEPAW

-507 GRNISHV
+507 GRNLSYV
-514 MDSPAYSDFIKA
+514 MDTKAYKDFIAA
-526 AGTYVDELSLQRLT
+526 AGVSVRELSLQRLT
-540 AFFKRIYVSPSSCPY
+540 AFFKRIYDSPSSCPY
-555 ILCGDFNYVFYDQR
+555 ILCGDFNYVFYDQQ

-583 VVFREKSKVNVAT
+583 VVFREKSKVDVAT

>member
-54 LPVVAPFMGNVCVK
+54 LPIVAPFMGSVCVK

-104 PIPFDIS
+104 PVPFDIALRPSDKVNIS
-111 VASGETISIE
+111 VA
-121 VSDVQTAYPVGS
+121 DMQAALPTAS
-133 LSAIVGPGSLAD
+133 LGLIVGPGSLAD
-145 YMGEAPGSLVTGVI
+145 YMGEAPGSIVVGVI
-159 DLTPYVGYIDIYYNY
+159 DLTPYIGYIDIYYNY
-174 YLNQQYDL
+174 YLNQQYNL
-182 VPTSLAGTVSDSA
+182 VPTSLAGTAADSA
-195 MEYPFY
+195 VEYPYY
-201 LPVSALEI
+201 LDVSELEI

-219 TSPAIREDES
+219 TSPAVRAGDAA
-229 VSYSTNV
+229 SYSTNV
-236 SAALKAVGAMGPVDF
+236 DAALKAVTSEAF
-251 GMFGW
+251 LW
-256 SFFTGR
+256 NFFTGR
-262 QSLFQRGFPSYYLEA
+262 QSLFQRSFPSYYLEA

-290 VSTSGNSVSMRNIT
+290 VSVSGNSVSMRNIT

-355 TLYQTTGFDD
+355 TLYQTTGFED
-365 NSSPLGSFS
+365 NSSPLGAFS

-438 ASTVFGEVQSL
+438 ASTVFGEVENI
-449 GATNPSYAN
+449 GAPDVSYAN
-458 AALTIPGFK
+458 SRLSIPGFK
-467 LQAVNYVGYEPAW
+467 VQDFNYVGYEPAW

-507 GRNISHV
+507 GRNLASV
-514 MDSPAYSDFIKA
+514 MDTPAYRDFIKA

-540 AFFKRIYVSPSSCPY
+540 AFLKRIYVSPSSCPY

-569 PTAENFILDNVADI
+569 PTAENFVLDNVADI

>member
-28 TLIPTNVTRVV
+28 TLIPTNVTRVI

-54 LPVVAPFMGNVCVK
+54 LPIVAPFLGNVCVK

-77 IYNIDRQLNFQG
+77 IYNIERQLNFQG

-111 VASGETISIE
+111 SPSGNPIE
-121 VSDVQTAYPVGS
+121 IPSSDLLTNPPLGS
-133 LSAIVGPGSLAD
+133 LGNIVGPGSLAD
-145 YMGEAPGSLVTGVI
+145 YMGEAPGSIVTGVI
-159 DLTPYVGYIDIYYNY
+159 DLTPYIGYIDIYYNY
-174 YLNQQYDL
+174 YLNQQYNL

-195 MEYPFY
+195 TEYPYY
-201 LPVSALEI
+201 LSVSQLEG

-219 TSPAIREDES
+219 TFPAVREDDGA
-229 VSYSTNV
+229 SYSTNV
-236 SAALKAVGAMGPVDF
+236 NTALSAVDF
-251 GMFGW
+251 KVFDW
-256 SFFTGR
+256 NFFTGR
-262 QSLFQRGFPSYYLEA
+262 QSLFQRAFPSYYLEA
-277 WLKTSSFTDAAVD
+277 WLKTSSFTNAAVD

-334 LSQDNTCPAFLGS
+334 LDQDNTCPAFLGS

-355 TLYQTTGFDD
+355 TLYQTTGFED
-365 NSSPLGSFS
+365 NSSPLGAFS

-449 GATNPSYAN
+449 GATNPTFVNS
-458 AALTIPGFK
+458 LFSIPGFK
-467 LQAVNYVGYEPAW
+467 LQDVNYIGYEPAW

-507 GRNISHV
+507 GRTISHV
-514 MDSPAYSDFIKA
+514 LDSVAYKGLISA
-526 AGTYVDELSLQRLT
+526 VGTRVDELSLQRLT
-540 AFFKRIYVSPSSCPY
+540 TFLKRIYVSPSSCPY

-569 PTAENFILDNVADI
+569 ATAENFILDNVADI

>member
-54 LPVVAPFMGNVCVK
+54 LPIVAPFMGSVCVK

-77 IYNIDRQLNFQG
+77 IYNVDRQLNFQG

-104 PIPFDIS
+104 PIPFDINNSSGDAIAFS
-111 VASGETISIE
+111 VSTL
-121 VSDVQTAYPVGS
+121 QTDSPGGS
-133 LSAIVGPGSLAD
+133 LGSIVGPGSLAD
-145 YMGEAPGSLVTGVI
+145 YMGEAPGSVVAGVI
-159 DLTPYVGYIDIYYNY
+159 DLTPYIGYIDIYYNY
-174 YLNQQYDL
+174 YLNQQYNL
-182 VPTSLAGTVSDSA
+182 FPTSLAGTVSDSA
-195 MEYPFY
+195 MEYPYF
-201 LPVSALEI
+201 LEVSELEN

-219 TSPAIREDES
+219 TSPAVRSDNS
-229 VSYSTNV
+229 ASYSTNV
-236 SAALKAVGAMGPVDF
+236 DAALNTVSSEAF
-251 GMFGW
+251 LW

-262 QSLFQRGFPSYYLEA
+262 QSLFQRGFPAYYLEA

-290 VSTSGNSVSMRNIT
+290 ISASGNFVSMRNIT

-334 LSQDNTCPAFLGS
+334 LTQDNTCPAFLGS

-355 TLYQTTGFDD
+355 TLYQTTGFEDS
-365 NSSPLGSFS
+365 SSPLGAFS

-449 GATNPSYAN
+449 GATKPTYSGSI
-458 AALTIPGFK
+458 LVVPGFK
-467 LQAVNYVGYEPAW
+467 LQDSNYIGYEPAW

-507 GRNISHV
+507 GRNLSSV
-514 MDSPAYSDFIKA
+514 MDTPAYSDFIKA
-526 AGTYVDELSLQRLT
+526 AGTHVDELSLQRLT

-569 PTAENFILDNVADI
+569 AAAENFVLDNVADI
-583 VVFREKSKVNVAT
+583 VVFREKSKVNVST

>member
-54 LPVVAPFMGNVCVK
+54 LPIVAPFMGSVCVK

-77 IYNIDRQLNFQG
+77 IYNIERQLNFQG
-89 VTDTPNTVYKPSMAP
+89 VTDAPNTVYKPSVAP
-104 PIPFDIS
+104 SIPFDIFL
-111 VASGETISIE
+111 ASGGEISIP
-121 VSDVQTAYPVGS
+121 VSDVQTQLPTGR
-133 LSAIVGPGSLAD
+133 LGDIVGPGSLAD
-145 YMGEAPGSLVTGVI
+145 YMGEAPGSIVAGVI
-159 DLTPYVGYIDIYYNY
+159 DLTPYIGYIDIYYNY
-174 YLNQQYDL
+174 YINQQYDL
-182 VPTSLAGTVSDSA
+182 VPTSLAGTESDSA
-195 MEYPFY
+195 TEYPFY
-201 LPVSALEI
+201 LSVSELET

-219 TSPAIREDES
+219 TSPAVREDDS
-229 VSYSTNV
+229 ASYSTNV
-236 SAALKAVGAMGPVDF
+236 EKALLAVGSPAF
-251 GMFGW
+251 TW
-256 SFFTGR
+256 NFFTGR
-262 QSLFQRGFPSYYLEA
+262 QSLFQRAFPSYYLEA
-277 WLKTSSFTDAAVD
+277 WLKTSSFVDAAID
-290 VSTSGNSVSMRNIT
+290 VSASGNSVSMRNIT

-334 LSQDNTCPAFLGS
+334 LGQDNTCPAFLGS

-355 TLYQTTGFDD
+355 TLYQTTGFED
-365 NSSPLGSFS
+365 NSSPLGAFS

-438 ASTVFGEVQSL
+438 VSTLFGEVQNL
-449 GATNPSYAN
+449 GTAAVSYRGN
-458 AALTIPGFK
+458 ALVVPGFK
-467 LQAVNYVGYEPAW
+467 QQDSDYVGYEPAW

-507 GRNISHV
+507 GRTLSYV
-514 MDSPAYSDFIKA
+514 MDSAAYKDFIAA
-526 AGTYVDELSLQRLT
+526 AGTGIDELSLQRLT

-569 PTAENFILDNVADI
+569 PTAENFVLDNVADI

>member
-54 LPVVAPFMGNVCVK
+54 LPIVAPFMGNVSVR

-77 IYNIDRQLNFQG
+77 IYNVDRQLNFQG

-104 PIPFDIS
+104 PIPFDIT
-111 VASGETISIE
+111 VVSGDEIAIR
-121 VSDVQTAYPVGS
+121 VSDVVTNFPLGVLGD
-133 LSAIVGPGSLAD
+133 IVGPGSLAD
-145 YMGEAPGSLVTGVI
+145 YMGEAPGSIVTGVI
-159 DLTPYVGYIDIYYNY
+159 DLTPYIGYIDIYYNY

-195 MEYPFY
+195 MDYPYY
-201 LPVSALEI
+201 LSVSQVEN

-219 TSPAIREDES
+219 ISPAVRADDMA
-229 VSYSTNV
+229 SYSTNV
-236 SAALKAVGAMGPVDF
+236 EAALKAVDYKVFD
-251 GMFGW
+251 W
-256 SFFTGR
+256 KFFTGR
-262 QSLFQRGFPSYYLEA
+262 QSLFQRCFPSYYLEA
-277 WLKTSSFTDAAVD
+277 WLKTSSFTDAAID

-312 MDLAFAGG
+312 IDLAFAGG

-334 LSQDNTCPAFLGS
+334 LNQDNTCPAFLGS

-355 TLYQTTGFDD
+355 TLYQTTGFED

-438 ASTVFGEVQSL
+438 ASTVFGEVQNV
-449 GATNPSYAN
+449 GVVNPSYAN
-458 AALTIPGFK
+458 NALTIPGFK
-467 LQAVNYVGYEPAW
+467 LQDLVYVGYEPAW

-507 GRNISHV
+507 GRNLSSV
-514 MDSPAYSDFIKA
+514 MDSVPYSNFISA
-526 AGTYVDELSLQRLT
+526 AGSNINELSLQRLT

-569 PTAENFILDNVADI
+569 ATAENFILDNVADI

>member
-28 TLIPTNVTRVV
+28 TLIPTNVTRVI

-54 LPVVAPFMGNVCVK
+54 LPIVAPFMGNVCVK

-89 VTDTPNTVYKPSMAP
+89 VTDTPNIVYKPSMAP
-104 PIPFDIS
+104 PVPFDTS
-111 VASGETISIE
+111 VFSGDNITIQ
-121 VSDVQTAYPVGS
+121 VSDVVTDLPNGALGN
-133 LSAIVGPGSLAD
+133 IVGPGSLAD
-145 YMGEAPGSLVTGVI
+145 YMGEAPGSIVMGVI
-159 DLTPYVGYIDIYYNY
+159 DLTPYIGYIDIYYNY

-182 VPTSLAGTVSDSA
+182 IPTSLAGTVSDSA
-195 MEYPFY
+195 MEYPYY
-201 LPVSALEI
+201 LTVSQVEN

-219 TSPAIREDES
+219 TSPAVRADES

-236 SAALKAVGAMGPVDF
+236 EAALKAINYASF
-251 GMFGW
+251 TW
-256 SFFTGR
+256 NFFTGR
-262 QSLFQRGFPSYYLEA
+262 QSLFQRGFPAYYLEA
-277 WLKTSSFTDAAVD
+277 WLKTSSFTDAAID
-290 VSTSGNSVSMRNIT
+290 VPTSSNSVSMRNIT

-334 LSQDNTCPAFLGS
+334 LNQDNTCPAFLGS

-355 TLYQTTGFDD
+355 ALYQTTGFED
-365 NSSPLGSFS
+365 NSSPLGAFS

-438 ASTVFGEVQSL
+438 ASTVFGEVQNL
-449 GATNPSYAN
+449 GAQNPSYAN
-458 AALTIPGFK
+458 NALTIPGFK
-467 LQAVNYVGYEPAW
+467 MQNSTYVGYEPAW

-507 GRNISHV
+507 GRSLSYI
-514 MDSPAYSDFIKA
+514 MDSPAYSNFVKA
-526 AGTYVDELSLQRLT
+526 AGSHVDELSLQRLAT
-540 AFFKRIYVSPSSCPY
+540 FFKRIYVSPSSCPY

-569 PTAENFILDNVADI
+569 PTAENFVLDNVADI

>member
-54 LPVVAPFMGNVCVK
+54 LPIVAPFMGNVCVK

-89 VTDTPNTVYKPSMAP
+89 ITDTPNTVYKPSVAP
-104 PIPFDIS
+104 HVPYDLTVS
-111 VASGETISIE
+111 AGEEISISIGE
-121 VSDVQTAYPVGS
+121 IQTEYSVG
-133 LSAIVGPGSLAD
+133 AFADIVAPGSLAD
-145 YMGEAPGSLVTGVI
+145 YMGEAAGSVVTGVV
-159 DLTPYVGYIDIYYNY
+159 DLTPYIGYIDIFYSY
-174 YLNQQYDL
+174 YLNQQYDYA
-182 VPTSLAGTVSDSA
+182 PTALAGTVSDWNTDLP
-195 MEYPFY
+195 YY
-201 LPVSALEI
+201 LTVSDLEVF
-209 YLRTIKTTPN
+209 LRTIKTTPN
-219 TSPAIREDES
+219 TSPATRVDSS

-236 SAALKAVGAMGPVDF
+236 TEAIRATTSQF
-251 GMFGW
+251 FGW
-256 SFFTGR
+256 RWLTGR

-277 WLKTSSFTDAAVD
+277 WLKTSSFTNAAVD
-290 VSTSGNSVSMRNIT
+290 VSTSGDSVSMRNIT

-355 TLYQTTGFDD
+355 ALYQTTGFED

-401 IVPRVYYPSYIN
+401 IIPRVYYPSYVN
-413 PTSRQISLGQQY
+413 PVSRQISLGQQY

-438 ASTVFGEVQSL
+438 ASTVFGETENIDAARV
-449 GATNPSYAN
+449 SYTAPN
-458 AALTIPGFK
+458 LVIPGFK
-467 LQAVNYVGYEPAW
+467 TQTAYVGYEPAW

-495 NDLDYWVLSRDY
+495 NDLDYWVLTRDY
-507 GRNISHV
+507 GRNLSYV
-514 MDSPAYSDFIKA
+514 MDTKAYQDFIAA
-526 AGTYVDELSLQRLT
+526 AGEKVEELALQRLT
-540 AFFKRIYVSPSSCPY
+540 AFFKRIYDSPSSCPY

>member
-28 TLIPTNVTRVV
+28 TLIPTNVTRVI

-54 LPVVAPFMGNVCVK
+54 LPIVAPFMGNVCVK

-77 IYNIDRQLNFQG
+77 IYNVDRQLNFQG

-111 VASGETISIE
+111 TPSGGSILFP
-121 VSDVQTAYPVGS
+121 VTALQTNSPNGTLGS
-133 LSAIVGPGSLAD
+133 IVGPGSLAD
-145 YMGEAPGSLVTGVI
+145 YMGEAPGSVVTGVI
-159 DLTPYVGYIDIYYNY
+159 DLTPYIGYIDIYYNY

-195 MEYPFY
+195 MEYPYY
-201 LPVSALEI
+201 LAVSEVEA
-209 YLRTIKTTPN
+209 YLRAIKTTPN
-219 TSPAIREDES
+219 TSPAIREDDS
-229 VSYSTNV
+229 ASYSTNV
-236 SAALKAVGAMGPVDF
+236 DTALKAIKSEAF
-251 GMFGW
+251 LW
-256 SFFTGR
+256 NFFTGR
-262 QSLFQRGFPSYYLEA
+262 QSLFQRGFPAYYLEA
-277 WLKTSSFTDAAVD
+277 WLKTSSFSDAAVD
-290 VSTSGNSVSMRNIT
+290 ISTSGNSVSMRNIT

-334 LSQDNTCPAFLGS
+334 LNQDNTCPAFLGS
-347 DSFDMNVN
+347 DSFEMNVN
-355 TLYQTTGFDD
+355 TLYQTTGFED
-365 NSSPLGSFS
+365 NSSPLGAFS

-438 ASTVFGEVQSL
+438 ASTVFGETQSL
-449 GATNPSYAN
+449 GSTNPTYAAN
-458 AALTIPGFK
+458 ILTLRGFK
-467 LQAVNYVGYEPAW
+467 TQDLNYVGYEPAW

-507 GRNISHV
+507 GRNLSSV
-514 MDSPAYSDFIKA
+514 MDTPAYSEFIKA
-526 AGTYVDELSLQRLT
+526 AGKYVDELSLQRLT

-569 PTAENFILDNVADI
+569 PTAENFVLDNVADI

>member
-54 LPVVAPFMGNVCVK
+54 LPIVAPFMGSVCVK

-104 PIPFDIS
+104 PVPYELTASTPGEIHITITDMQTTTPTSDLSMI
-111 VASGETISIE
+111 VA
-121 VSDVQTAYPVGS
+121 
-133 LSAIVGPGSLAD
+133 PGSLAD
-145 YMGEAPGSLVTGVI
+145 YMGEAPGSIVTGVI
-159 DLTPYVGYIDIYYNY
+159 DLTPYIGYIDIYYNY

-195 MEYPFY
+195 LEYPYY
-201 LPVSALEI
+201 LSVSELEV
-209 YLRTIKTTPN
+209 YLRTIKTTPIIA
-219 TSPAIREDES
+219 PAVREDS
-229 VSYSTNV
+229 SASYSTNV
-236 SAALKAVGAMGPVDF
+236 NRALQALDSDAF
-251 GMFGW
+251 AW
-256 SFFTGR
+256 TFFTGR

-334 LSQDNTCPAFLGS
+334 LNQDNTCPAFLGS
-347 DSFDMNVN
+347 DSFEMNVN

-365 NSSPLGSFS
+365 NSSPLGAFS

-401 IVPRVYYPSYIN
+401 VVPRVYYPSYIN
-413 PTSRQISLGQQY
+413 PTSRQVSLGQQY

-438 ASTVFGEVQSL
+438 ASTVFGETQNIDATTARYTSPSL
-449 GATNPSYAN
+449 V
-458 AALTIPGFK
+458 IPGFK
-467 LQAVNYVGYEPAW
+467 AQNTNYVGYEPAW
-480 SELMTAVSKPHGRLC
+480 SELMTAVSKPHSRLC

-507 GRNISHV
+507 GRNISYV
-514 MDSPAYSDFIKA
+514 MDTKAYKDFIAA
-526 AGTYVDELSLQRLT
+526 AGNNVDELSLQRLT
-540 AFFKRIYVSPSSCPY
+540 AFFKRIYDSPSSCPY

-569 PTAENFILDNVADI
+569 PTAENFILDNIADI

>member
-28 TLIPTNVTRVV
+28 TLIPTNLTRVV

-54 LPVVAPFMGNVCVK
+54 LPIVAPFMGSVSVR

-77 IYNIDRQLNFQG
+77 IYNVERQLNFQG
-89 VTDTPNTVYKPSMAP
+89 VADTPNTVFKPSMAP
-104 PIPFDIS
+104 PIPFDITS
-111 VASGETISIE
+111 ISGDDVVIP
-121 VSDVQTAYPVGS
+121 VSDVQTNVPSGS
-133 LSAIVGPGSLAD
+133 LGEIVGPGSLAD
-145 YMGEAPGSLVTGVI
+145 YMGEAPGSIVTGII
-159 DLTPYVGYIDIYYNY
+159 DLTPYIGYIDIYYNY
-174 YLNQQYDL
+174 YLNQQYNL
-182 VPTSLAGTVSDSA
+182 VPTALAGTKSDRA
-195 MEYPFY
+195 MEYPYY
-201 LPVSALEI
+201 LSVSQLED
-209 YLRTIKTTPN
+209 YLLAIKTKPN
-219 TSPAIREDES
+219 TFPAFRDESPA
-229 VSYSTNV
+229 SYSTNV
-236 SAALKAVGAMGPVDF
+236 QAALEAVDYKVFD
-251 GMFGW
+251 W
-256 SFFTGR
+256 NFFTGR

-277 WLKTSSFTDAAVD
+277 WLKTSSFTDAAID

-334 LSQDNTCPAFLGS
+334 LNQDNTCPAFLGS

-355 TLYQTTGFDD
+355 TLYQTTGFED

-401 IVPRVYYPSYIN
+401 VVPRVYYPSYIN

-438 ASTVFGEVQSL
+438 ASTVFGETQNLGSL
-449 GATNPSYAN
+449 NLSYAKN
-458 AALTIPGFK
+458 AFTVPGFK
-467 LQAVNYVGYEPAW
+467 VQDFKYVGYEPAW

-507 GRNISHV
+507 GRSLSYV
-514 MDSPAYSDFIKA
+514 MDSVPYGEFISA
-526 AGTYVDELSLQRLT
+526 AGSNIDELSLQRLT

-569 PTAENFILDNVADI
+569 ATAENFILDNVADI

>member
-28 TLIPTNVTRVV
+28 TLIPTNVTRVI

-54 LPVVAPFMGNVCVK
+54 LPIVAPFMGSVCVK

-104 PIPFDIS
+104 SIPFDIS
-111 VASGETISIE
+111 LSSGDKVNISVADI
-121 VSDVQTAYPVGS
+121 QTNLPLKS
-133 LSAIVGPGSLAD
+133 LSLIVAPGSLAD
-145 YMGEAPGSLVTGVI
+145 YMGEAPGSIVAGVI
-159 DLTPYVGYIDIYYNY
+159 DLTPYIGYMDIYYNY
-174 YLNQQYDL
+174 YLNQQYNL
-182 VPTSLAGTVSDSA
+182 IPTSLAGTVSDTA
-195 MEYPFY
+195 FAYPYY
-201 LPVSALEI
+201 LNVSDLEI

-219 TSPAIREDES
+219 TSPAIRDDHS
-229 VSYSTNV
+229 ASYSTNV
-236 SAALKAVGAMGPVDF
+236 RAAIDATPGEAFRWG
-251 GMFGW
+251 
-256 SFFTGR
+256 FFTGR
-262 QSLFQRGFPSYYLEA
+262 QSLFQRSFPSYYLEA

-290 VSTSGNSVSMRNIT
+290 ISTSGNSVSMRNIT

-355 TLYQTTGFDD
+355 TLYQTTGFEDS
-365 NSSPLGSFS
+365 SSPLGAFS

-438 ASTVFGEVQSL
+438 ASTVFGEVQNVS
-449 GATNPSYAN
+449 AVSVSYAN
-458 AALTIPGFK
+458 FLLSIPGFK
-467 LQAVNYVGYEPAW
+467 LQSSNYVGYEPAW

-507 GRNISHV
+507 GRNLTSV
-514 MDSPAYSDFIKA
+514 MDTPAYRDFVKA
-526 AGTYVDELSLQRLT
+526 AGTHVEELSLQRLT
-540 AFFKRIYVSPSSCPY
+540 AFLKRIYVSPSSCPY
-555 ILCGDFNYVFYDQR
+555 ILCSDFNYVFYDQR
-569 PTAENFILDNVADI
+569 PTAENFVLDNVADI

>member
-28 TLIPTNVTRVV
+28 TLIPTNVTRVI

-54 LPVVAPFMGNVCVK
+54 LPIVAPFMGSVCVK

-104 PIPFDIS
+104 PIPFSIDTPTGGSITFPTS
-111 VASGETISIE
+111 VL
-121 VSDVQTAYPVGS
+121 QTNAPIKPLGY
-133 LSAIVGPGSLAD
+133 IVGPGSLAD
-145 YMGEAPGSLVTGVI
+145 YMGEAPGSIVAGVI
-159 DLTPYVGYIDIYYNY
+159 DLTPYIGYIDIYYNY

-195 MEYPFY
+195 MNYPYY
-201 LPVSALEI
+201 LTVSEVESF
-209 YLRTIKTTPN
+209 LRTIKTTPII
-219 TSPAIREDES
+219 SPAIRGGNS
-229 VSYSTNV
+229 ASYSTNV
-236 SAALKAVGAMGPVDF
+236 DAALSASKSGAF
-251 GMFGW
+251 FW
-256 SFFTGR
+256 HFFTGR

-277 WLKTSSFTDAAVD
+277 WLKTSSFVDAAIN
-290 VSTSGNSVSMRNIT
+290 VSTTDESVSMRNIT

-355 TLYQTTGFDD
+355 TLYQTTGFEDT
-365 NSSPLGSFS
+365 SSPLGAFS

-413 PTSRQISLGQQY
+413 PTSRQVSLGQQY

-449 GATNPSYAN
+449 GVTTPAYAN
-458 AALTIPGFK
+458 SDLIVPGFK
-467 LQAVNYVGYEPAW
+467 VQKFDYVGYEPAW

-507 GRNISHV
+507 GRNLSSV
-514 MDSPAYSDFIKA
+514 MDTAAYKSFISA
-526 AGTYVDELSLQRLT
+526 AGTHIDELSLQRLT